1 MIRLRSRLQRKFSPY
16 MAEAADQIQH
26 DFWRA
31 PVPASQDVTG
41 LERRSTCRCG
51 TEFLVSS
58 LYCHACGATR
68 PDRSTGRTFE
78 IPGAAELSSLAKR
91 LELTTPAVVAFLL
104 GILCVVGALMV
115 SLFFSVRT
123 LLDWQA
129 IQLWRIE
136 WLLAAIASFVAGCL
150 LKK

>member
-1 MIRLRSRLQRKFSPY
+1 M
-16 MAEAADQIQH
+16 
-26 DFWRA
+26 
-31 PVPASQDVTG
+31 PASG
-41 LERRSTCRCG
+41 AGASLERRSTCGCG

-58 LYCHACGATR
+58 LYCHACGANR
-68 PDRSTGRTFE
+68 PDLTAKRTFE
-78 IPGAAELSSLAKR
+78 IPGTAELSSLATR
-91 LELTTPAVVAFLL
+91 LELTTPAAIAFLL
-104 GILCVVGALMV
+104 GIFCIVGALMV

-129 IQLWRIE
+129 IQLWRVE